1 MATTLLVAADL
12 QAALP
17 DIPPSTLA
25 ALPSVLTGA
34 VERYCG
40 RPLALAAFDEEHTP
54 GTTRLI
60 RLKGRPVISVDRLL
74 ADLSIALTIQHAA
87 GPWRATVSLAIGPA
101 GPTAL
106 VLATEASSATLSFA
120 PTSGPALPTI
130 AALAA
135 AVNALSGWTAVVAPL
150 MGPCPTSEVRPT
162 RATFDALKLPAAI
175 QAYASTLGDYELVPE
190 TGKVTLRQIR
200 PDPYAY
206 PTRTFGVAGYASLVR
221 ALYSA
226 GYNGDPAQ
234 GAVTTPPDL
243 AEACLEVA
251 RGMFDTRQVSGAF
264 TMVLLGN
271 TQYYMGKPVPIPP
284 GAQMLLEPYVDRRPV

>member
-1 MATTLLVAADL
+1 
-12 QAALP
+12 
-17 DIPPSTLA
+17 
-25 ALPSVLTGA
+25 
-34 VERYCG
+34 
-40 RPLALAAFDEEHTP
+40 
-54 GTTRLI
+54 
-60 RLKGRPVISVDRLL
+60 VISVDRLL
-74 ADLSIALTIQHAA
+74 TDLSTAMTVQHAP
-87 GPWRATVSLAIGPA
+87 GPWRATISLTIGPA
-101 GPTAL
+101 GPIGL
-106 VLATEASSATLSFA
+106 VLATEAGSATLAFA

-135 AVNALSGWTAVVAPL
+135 AVNALSGWSAVVAPL
-150 MGPCPTSEVRPT
+150 MGPCPTSEVRPV
-162 RATFDALKLPAAI
+162 RSTFDALKLPAAI

-206 PTRTFGVAGYASLVR
+206 PTRTFGVVGYASLVR

-226 GYNGDPAQ
+226 GYNGDPTA
-234 GAVTTPPDL
+234 GPVTTPPDL

-264 TMVLLGN
+264 TMVDLGN